1 MIQHFLD
8 YIAIEKHYSTRT
20 VEAYRD
26 DLRDFCRFLGWE
38 PTDFNPAEVDESD
51 IKQWIIELLD
61 KEHNAKRSVKRK
73 ISSLHSFYKF
83 LLREGIVKVDITQR
97 VIVPKVDKPLPIFF
111 KESEMEV
118 VTAQDDAADDWQS
131 VRDCLIIEMFYQ
143 TGMRLSEMEGLKDED
158 IDTITGQIRVF
169 GKRKK
174 ERIIPIGEKLIE
186 QIKRYWAFR
195 QEQFGSNPCNSLLV
209 RLPKGKDVAPMNK
222 STLYN
227 IVRAR
232 MGEVSSLTKHSPHV
246 LRHTFATTMLN
257 HGADIRTIQ
266 TLLGHASLA
275 TTQIYTHTSF
285 EQIKQVYK
293 ETHPRAKT
301 GQKEEKVEKNGEK

>member
-38 PTDFNPAEVDESD
+38 PTDFNPAEVDEGD
-51 IKQWIIELLD
+51 IKQWIVELMD

-111 KESEMEV
+111 KESEMEA

-131 VRDCLIIEMFYQ
+131 ARDCLIIEIFYQ
-143 TGMRLSEMEGLKDED
+143 TGMRQAEMLGLTDAD
-158 IDTITGQIRVF
+158 VDTRAQQVRIF
-169 GKRKK
+169 GKRRK
-174 ERIIPIGEKLIE
+174 ERIVPIGDKLCALIE
-186 QIKRYWAFR
+186 QYREARGGEVGTFFVR
-195 QEQFGSNPCNSLLV
+195 QNSKNEV
-209 RLPKGKDVAPMNK
+209 LPLTKGV
-222 STLYN
+222 LYN
-227 IVRAR
+227 IVRQR
-232 MGEVSSLTKHSPHV
+232 MGEVSTLRKCNQLFRSSDVLILECNQDHV
-246 LRHTFATTMLN
+246 FLFFYFFIAAITEFLIHCYF
-257 HGADIRTIQ
+257 IQ
-266 TLLGHASLA
+266 
-275 TTQIYTHTSF
+275 
-285 EQIKQVYK
+285 KN
-293 ETHPRAKT
+293 PRMYPDP
-301 GQKEEKVEKNGEK
+301 

>member
-8 YIAIEKHYSTRT
+8 YIAVEKHYSTRT

-38 PTDFNPAEVDESD
+38 PTEFNPAQVDESD
-51 IKQWIIELLD
+51 IKTWIVELMD
-61 KEHNAKRSVKRK
+61 EEHNAKRSVKRK

-111 KESEMEV
+111 KESEMEA

-131 VRDCLIIEMFYQ
+131 CRDCLIIEMFYQ
-143 TGMRLSEMEGLKDED
+143 TGMRLSEMLGLRDED
-158 IDTITGQIRVF
+158 IDTVTGQIRVF

-174 ERIIPIGEKLIE
+174 ERIIPIGNKLIE

-195 QEQFGSNPCNSLLV
+195 QEQFGSDPCGRLLIKQLKNKEI
-209 RLPKGKDVAPMNK
+209 RPMDKD
-222 STLYN
+222 TLYI
-227 IVRAR
+227 IVRTR

-285 EQIKQVYK
+285 EQIKKVYK
-293 ETHPRAKT
+293 ESHPRAKM
-301 GQKEEKVEKNGEK
+301 GQNEAKEEKNGEK

>member
-8 YIAIEKHYSTRT
+8 YIAVEKHYSTRT

-38 PTDFNPAEVDESD
+38 PTDFDPAQVDEND
-51 IKQWIIELLD
+51 IKQWIIELMD
-61 KEHNAKRSVKRK
+61 EEHNAKRSIKRK
-73 ISSLHSFYKF
+73 VSSLHSFYKF
-83 LLREGIVKVDITQR
+83 LLREGLVKVDITQR
-97 VIVPKVDKPLPIFF
+97 VVVPKVDKPLPIFF
-111 KESEMEV
+111 KESEMEA
-118 VTAQDDAADDWQS
+118 VTAQDDAADDWVS
-131 VRDCLIIEMFYQ
+131 ARDCLIIEIFYQ
-143 TGMRLSEMEGLKDED
+143 TGMRLSEMVGLKDED
-158 IDTITGQIRVF
+158 IDTATGQIRVF
-169 GKRKK
+169 GKRRK
-174 ERIIPIGEKLIE
+174 ERIIPIGQKLIE

-195 QEQFGSNPCNSLLV
+195 QEEFGSDPCGSLFVKQL
-209 RLPKGKDVAPMNK
+209 RNK
-222 STLYN
+222 EIRPIDKHTLYN

-285 EQIKQVYK
+285 EQIKQVYNQ
-293 ETHPRAKT
+293 THPRAKMVK
-301 GQKEEKVEKNGEK
+301 KEEKKEIFGEK

>member
-38 PTDFNPAEVDESD
+38 PTDFNPAEVDEDD
-51 IKQWIIELLD
+51 IKRWIIELMD

-73 ISSLHSFYKF
+73 ISSLHSFYRF

-111 KESEMEV
+111 KESEMEA
-118 VTAQDDAADDWQS
+118 VTAQDDAADDWES
-131 VRDCLIIEMFYQ
+131 VRDCLIIELFYQ
-143 TGMRLSEMEGLKDED
+143 TGMRRAEMLGLRDCD
-158 IDTITGQIRVF
+158 IDTVTGQIRVF

-174 ERIIPIGEKLIE
+174 ERIIPIGDKLVE

-195 QEQFGSNPCNSLLV
+195 QEEFGNQPYETLLV
-209 RLPKGKDVAPMNK
+209 KQKKDKTPSSMDRG
-222 STLYN
+222 TLYN

-285 EQIKQVYK
+285 EQIKKVYK
-293 ETHPRAKT
+293 ESHPRAKM
-301 GQKEEKVEKNGEK
+301 GKNEAKEEKNGEK

>member
-38 PTDFNPAEVDESD
+38 PTDFNPAQVDESD
-51 IKQWIIELLD
+51 IKQWIVELMD

-111 KESEMEV
+111 KESEMEA

-131 VRDCLIIEMFYQ
+131 ARDSLIIEMFYQ
-143 TGMRLSEMEGLKDED
+143 TGMRRAEMLGLRDND
-158 IDTITGQIRVF
+158 IDTVTGQIRVF

-174 ERIIPIGEKLIE
+174 ERIIPIGDKLVE

-195 QEQFGSNPCNSLLV
+195 QEEFGNQSYDTLLV
-209 RLPKGKDVAPMNK
+209 KQKKDKTPSSMDRG
-222 STLYN
+222 TLYN

-293 ETHPRAKT
+293 QTHPRAKK
-301 GQKEEKVEKNGEK
+301 GNKEDKIDQK